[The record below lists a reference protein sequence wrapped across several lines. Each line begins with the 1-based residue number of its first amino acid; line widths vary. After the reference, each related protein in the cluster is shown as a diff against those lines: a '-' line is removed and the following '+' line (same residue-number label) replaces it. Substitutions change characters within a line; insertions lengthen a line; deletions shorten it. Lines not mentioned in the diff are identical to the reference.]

1 MIFLYFLRS
10 ISNIILTKAADPTD
24 FRRYDDVHLWD
35 FYGHFHLDSIRKL
48 SKIDDIISYSL
59 RFPML
64 QTFIRMCRMKGSLL
78 NISVLYYERVIL
90 PPPRIPL

>member
-1 MIFLYFLRS
+1 MIFYTYYFLRS
-10 ISNIILTKAADPTD
+10 ISNIVLTKDAGTTD

-64 QTFIRMCRMKGSLL
+64 QTFIHMCRMKGSLL
-78 NISVLYYERVIL
+78 NMCLIL
-90 PPPRIPL
+90 